1 MLLSKIVDTI
11 LEKLSMRKIFL
22 TSFLTFVEST
32 ILVYVFKITSDQ
44 IVMLVTFICAAVT
57 ITAIT
62 FYPDHKEKKPPPVKR
77 RKK

>member
-44 IVMLVTFICAAVT
+44 IVILVTFICAVVT
-57 ITAIT
+57 NTAIT
-62 FYPDHKEKKPPPVKR
+62 FYPEHKEKKPPPVKR